1 MNFRSRPP
9 TDVKIHG
16 TYTGDWCQARF
27 CLSIFLF
34 AVYIDDIVELFC
46 LERGA
51 RIVLYADDI
60 ILVTSSVSELQKV
73 LEICQRELQNL
84 DMSINVITH

>member
-1 MNFRSRPP
+1 M
-9 TDVKIHG
+9 
-16 TYTGDWCQARF
+16 
-27 CLSIFLF
+27 F
-34 AVYIDDIVELFC
+34 AVYIDDIAELFS
-46 LERGA
+46 LERGV